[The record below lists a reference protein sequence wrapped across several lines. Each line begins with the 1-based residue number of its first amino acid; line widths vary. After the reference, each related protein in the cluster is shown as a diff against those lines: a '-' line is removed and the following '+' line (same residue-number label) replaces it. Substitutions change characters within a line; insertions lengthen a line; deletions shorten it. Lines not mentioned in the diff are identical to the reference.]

1 MPPFDDDVR
10 ELEAPPITARA
21 VPLEVEEQRTLE
33 RLARRYG
40 LTEQGVLRLSLQLLD
55 EAPRGKRWG

>member
-1 MPPFDDDVR
+1 MPWIDDVR
-10 ELEAPPITARA
+10 ELDATPMAARA
-21 VPLEVEEQRTLE
+21 LPLEVGDQRTLD